1 MWTVLNYSVGDI
13 SPVAYGL
20 ATMIDNNRILVLG
33 GKNEKNFDQ
42 ATSILI
48 NIGSSPSY
56 ESQKLDHWNVETF
69 RQSY

>member
-1 MWTVLNYSVGDI
+1 MQIQKETMQAEI
-13 SPVAYGL
+13 QCL

-33 GKNEKNFDQ
+33 GRNEKNFDQ